1 MAVELEQTKEELE
14 LKLVNALEKQE
25 RSEES
30 VELIKTAYRFAF
42 EKHIKQ
48 KRQSGEPYIVHP
60 VDVALT
66 LIQLQCDDATVCA
79 ALMHDLLEDTKTSNE
94 ELEDKFGKVI
104 AELVDGVTKLGKLNF
119 KSSEEEQANNFR
131 KMLMAIAKDMRVV
144 LVKVADRLNNMQ
156 TLQYLEVEK
165 RKRIAQETLD
175 IFAPLA
181 NRFGLNAIKSELED
195 LCLKHLEED
204 EFKRIKELVASK
216 KDERESQLESLK
228 TTIIETLDRNHIP
241 AEIQGRAKH
250 FYSIYRKLKK
260 QKNSKV
266 AITSED
272 EAPLYDLLGIRILV
286 NSVRECYAAL
296 GVVHDIFRPIPGRF
310 KDYIAM
316 PKSNMYQ
323 SLHTSVIIPWTKKP
337 IEIQI
342 RSHKM
347 HEVAENGIAAHWHY
361 KEAGASED
369 AQKEDIEQLAWIRQ
383 LISWNTDLDDAQEY
397 FNTVREDI
405 FSQEVYAL
413 TPKGDVVPLP
423 AGSTPVDFAFKI
435 HTKVGDNC
443 SGAVIN
449 DKIVPLSYQLKNGDI
464 VDIITNKNAHPNLT
478 WLNFVKTN
486 QAKHKIKAW
495 FKRQN
500 RERHIEMGNQ
510 LLETE
515 FGKEG
520 HEQFLHSKEFLEAAQ
535 KLNYKT
541 AEDLLAGLGSGDNTI
556 AQVKGRLRGTK
567 YEIKEETSQKFDP
580 TKLKPRKTSSEE
592 EGDNGIPDLDGLLY
606 HVAKCCSPIPG
617 EHVMGIVSKGKGIT
631 IHRSDC
637 QNLKQVEAGRIMEV
651 NWRDKSRKTYP
662 ASICI
667 EVVDRVGIVKDILT
681 LIANEGVNVQDF
693 KIKDRPTDTTA
704 LLQTTMHVSGVQQLK
719 KIHTLINNMS
729 DVLRIERGI

>member
-1 MAVELEQTKEELE
+1 MALELEQSKQELE
-14 LKLVNALEKQE
+14 KKLSDALTKQE
-25 RSEES
+25 RSQES
-30 VELIKTAYRFAF
+30 IELIIKAYRFAF
-42 EKHIKQ
+42 DKHIKQ

-66 LIQLQCDDATVCA
+66 LIDLQCDDATVCA
-79 ALMHDLLEDTKTSNE
+79 GLMHDVLEDTSVTNE
-94 ELEDKFGKVI
+94 ELEDNFNSTI
-104 AELVDGVTKLGKLNF
+104 MELVDGVTKLGKLNF
-119 KSSEEEQANNFR
+119 KSTEEEQANNFR

-144 LVKVADRLNNMQ
+144 LVKLADRLNNMQ
-156 TLQYLEVEK
+156 TLQHLDPEK

-181 NRFGLNAIKSELED
+181 NRFGLGAIKSELED
-195 LCLKHLEED
+195 LCLKYLEEE

-216 KDERESQLESLK
+216 KGERESQLESLK
-228 TTIIETLDRNHIP
+228 NTILETLERNHIE

-260 QKNSKV
+260 QRNNKKPMSE
-266 AITSED
+266 ED

-337 IEIQI
+337 MEIQI
-342 RSHKM
+342 RTHKM
-347 HEVAENGIAAHWHY
+347 HEIAENGIAAHWHY
-361 KEAGASED
+361 KESDGSED

-435 HTKVGDNC
+435 HSKVGENC

-464 VDIITNKNAHPNLT
+464 VDIITNKNAHPNLS

-495 FKRQN
+495 FKKQN
-500 RERHIEMGNQ
+500 RERHISIAMQ
-510 LLETE
+510 LLEDE

-520 HEQFLHSKEFLEAAQ
+520 HEQFLHSKEFLEAAH

-556 AQVKGRLRGTK
+556 AQIKGRLRGTK
-567 YEIKEETSQKFDP
+567 YEIKEEISSKFDP
-580 TKLKPRKTSSEE
+580 SKLKTRKNTTSEE
-592 EGDNGIPDLDGLLY
+592 EGDTGIPDLDGLLY

-637 QNLKQVEAGRIMEV
+637 INLKQVEAGRLLEV

-662 ASICI
+662 ASITI

-681 LIANEGVNVQDF
+681 LIANEGINVQDF
-693 KIKDRPTDTTA
+693 KIKDRPTDSTA
-704 LLQTTMHVSGVQQLK
+704 LLETTIHVSGVQQLK
-719 KIHTLINNMS
+719 KVHTLINNMS
-729 DVLRIERGI
+729 DVLRIERG

>member
-1 MAVELEQTKEELE
+1 
-14 LKLVNALEKQE
+14 
-25 RSEES
+25 
-30 VELIKTAYRFAF
+30 
-42 EKHIKQ
+42 
-48 KRQSGEPYIVHP
+48 
-60 VDVALT
+60 
-66 LIQLQCDDATVCA
+66 
-79 ALMHDLLEDTKTSNE
+79 
-94 ELEDKFGKVI
+94 
-104 AELVDGVTKLGKLNF
+104 
-119 KSSEEEQANNFR
+119 
-131 KMLMAIAKDMRVV
+131 MAIAKDMRVV

-156 TLQYLEVEK
+156 TLQHLDPEK

-181 NRFGLNAIKSELED
+181 NRFGLHVIKSELED
-195 LCLKHLEED
+195 LCLKYLNEE
-204 EFKRIKELVASK
+204 EYKRIKEMVASK
-216 KDERESQLESLK
+216 KGDRESQLEALK
-228 TTIIETLDRNHIP
+228 TTILETLKRNHIK

-260 QKNSKV
+260 QQKRDPNHVIS
-266 AITSED
+266 AED

-286 NSVRECYAAL
+286 ESVRECYAAL

-323 SLHTSVIIPWTKKP
+323 SLHTSVIIPWSKKP

-342 RSHKM
+342 RTHKM

-361 KEAGASED
+361 KESGGSDD

-435 HTKVGDNC
+435 HSKVGETC

-449 DKIVPLSYQLKNGDI
+449 DKIVPLTYQLKNGDI
-464 VDIITNKNAHPNLT
+464 VDIITNKHAHPNLS

-500 RERHIEMGNQ
+500 RDRHIVMGTQ
-510 LLETE
+510 LLEDE

-520 HEQFLHSKEFLEAAQ
+520 IEQFIHSHELLEAAH
-535 KLNYKT
+535 KLNYKIT
-541 AEDLLAGLGSGDNTI
+541 DDLLAGLGSGDNTI
-556 AQVKGRLRGTK
+556 AQIKGRLRGTK
-567 YEIKEETSQKFDP
+567 YEIKEELPQKFDP
-580 TKLKPRKTSSEE
+580 SKIKSRRHIPEGGDSE
-592 EGDNGIPDLDGLLY
+592 IPDLDGLLY
-606 HVAKCCSPIPG
+606 HIAKCCSPIPG
-617 EHVMGIVSKGKGIT
+617 EDVRGIVSKGKGIT

-637 QNLKQVEAGRIMEV
+637 INLKQAETGRVMEV
-651 NWRDKSRKTYP
+651 SWRDKSRKTYP
-662 ASICI
+662 ASITI

-681 LIANEGVNVQDF
+681 LIADEGVNVQDF
-693 KIKDRPTDTTA
+693 KIKDRPTETTA
-704 LLQTTMHVSGVQQLK
+704 LLQTTIHVTGVQQLK

-729 DVLRIERGI
+729 DVLRIERGV

>member
-1 MAVELEQTKEELE
+1 MATELEATRQELE
-14 LKLVNALEKQE
+14 NKLISALKAQE
-25 RSEES
+25 RSLES
-30 VELIKTAYRFAF
+30 IEQINSAYKFAF
-42 EKHIKQ
+42 DKHINQ

-66 LIQLQCDDATVCA
+66 LIRLQCDDATVSA
-79 ALMHDLLEDTKTSNE
+79 GLLHDVIEDTSSSKD
-94 ELEDKFGKVI
+94 ELEKYFGTVV
-104 AELVDGVTKLGKLNF
+104 ADLVEGVTKLGKLNF

-144 LVKVADRLNNMQ
+144 LVKLADRLNNMQ
-156 TLQYLEVEK
+156 TLQHLDPEK

-181 NRFGLNAIKSELED
+181 NRFGLHVVKSELED
-195 LCLKHLEED
+195 LCLKHLAEED
-204 EFKRIKELVASK
+204 YRHIKEIVASK
-216 KDERESQLESLK
+216 KDERENQLENIKS
-228 TTIIETLDRNHIP
+228 TILETLGRNHIQ
-241 AEIQGRAKH
+241 AEIEGRAKH

-260 QKNSKV
+260 QKRDPNSPNPN
-266 AITSED
+266 D

-286 NSVRECYAAL
+286 ESVRECYAAL

-323 SLHTSVIIPWTKKP
+323 SLHTSVIIPWSKKP

-342 RSHKM
+342 RTHKM

-361 KEAGASED
+361 KESGESSD

-383 LISWNTDLDDAQEY
+383 LVSWNTDLDDAQEY
-397 FNTVREDI
+397 FNSVREDI
-405 FSQEVYAL
+405 FSQEVYVL
-413 TPKGDVVPLP
+413 TPKGDVVPLA

-435 HTKVGDNC
+435 HSKIGETC
-443 SGAVIN
+443 SGAVVN
-449 DKIVPLSYQLKNGDI
+449 DKIVPLTYQLRNGDI
-464 VDIITNKNAHPNLT
+464 VDVITNKNAHPNLS

-500 RERHIEMGNQ
+500 RERHISIGVQ
-510 LLETE
+510 SLEHE

-520 HEQFLHSKEFLEAAQ
+520 LEQFMHSAEFLEAAH
-535 KLNYKT
+535 KLNYKS

-556 AQVKGRLRGTK
+556 AQIKSRLRGTK
-567 YEIKEETSQKFDP
+567 YEIQEKQVQKFDAS
-580 TKLKPRKTSSEE
+580 KLKTRKQSQG
-592 EGDNGIPDLDGLLY
+592 EGDGDIPDLDGLLY

-617 EHVMGIVSKGKGIT
+617 EHVVGIVSKGKGIT

-637 QNLKQVEAGRIMEV
+637 SNLKQVEAERVMEV

-662 ASICI
+662 ASISI

-681 LIANEGVNVQDF
+681 LIADEGINVQDF
-693 KIKDRPTDTTA
+693 KIKERPTDNTA
-704 LLQTTMHVSGVQQLK
+704 LLHTTIHVSGVQQLK
-719 KIHTLINNMS
+719 KIHTLINNIS
-729 DVLRIERGI
+729 DVLRIERGTL